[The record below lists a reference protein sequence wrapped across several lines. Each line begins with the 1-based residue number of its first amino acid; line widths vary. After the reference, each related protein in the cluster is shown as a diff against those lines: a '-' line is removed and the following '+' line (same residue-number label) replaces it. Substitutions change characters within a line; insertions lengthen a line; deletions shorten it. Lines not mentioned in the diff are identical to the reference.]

1 MRRSEQISVLREVIE
16 KRQPELVPLADRA
29 GKEILTEEE
38 LEKLRNVVSDEFAE
52 VGLQEN
58 DEPNPRGIVLD
69 DIMGFLVPHECN
81 PKEAT

>member
-1 MRRSEQISVLREVIE
+1 MRRSEQICILRAVIE
-16 KRQPELVPLADRA
+16 KRQPELLPLVDKV

-38 LEKLRNVVSDEFAE
+38 LERLRDLVSDEFAK
-52 VGLQEN
+52 VGLQDN
-58 DEPNPRGIVLD
+58 DEPNPQGIVLD